1 MKTFNAEQ
9 FMNKGGWFIGNF
21 EPSVLKT
28 DQFEVCYKIHPAGEE
43 WSKHHHKISD
53 EINFLMKGKMTVND
67 VIIESNTV
75 FVIEKNESVKP
86 IFLEDCELIV
96 VKVPS
101 SLNDKYDDE

>member
-1 MKTFNAEQ
+1 
-9 FMNKGGWFIGNF
+9 
-21 EPSVLKT
+21 
-28 DQFEVCYKIHPAGEE
+28 
-43 WSKHHHKISD
+43 
-53 EINFLMKGKMTVND
+53 MTVND